1 VYQFIDLPVP
11 FVHRS
16 LQVPNM
22 LDWATPQVKPAM
34 LESEVDGNGESDVH
48 QGDQNASLGYGSH
61 GVKEPVATSTDR
73 GAGGGTSPL
82 LKVKPLIRSAGSQSD
97 MPSFQTW
104 SSGLILSEAARY
116 RSVLLSMGLRVPCR
130 FAVVRAGT

>member
-34 LESEVDGNGESDVH
+34 FESEVDGNGESDVH
-48 QGDQNASLGYGSH
+48 QGDQNASLGY
-61 GVKEPVATSTDR
+61 KK
-73 GAGGGTSPL
+73 L
-82 LKVKPLIRSAGSQSD
+82 
-97 MPSFQTW
+97 
-104 SSGLILSEAARY
+104 
-116 RSVLLSMGLRVPCR
+116 
-130 FAVVRAGT
+130 